1 MLNLALQQRIT
12 SLMHAELA
20 KRLMLDYFEKKGLTE
35 RIDSPLSPI
44 AVADMQGSIPE
55 LSRKIEVVPYVYKID
70 PFTGASEL
78 GWNLFVLGNNRLYL
92 GRTQHKHINELLT
105 IAGTAT
111 NESAV
116 ELASTPRDVITF
128 ISNVLS
134 KSEDG
139 KVDIGYQPIV
149 PQFMRK
155 PTISS
160 PVASYYEK
168 RRYGK

>member
-20 KRLMLDYFEKKGLTE
+20 KRLLLDYFQKKNLIE
-35 RIDSPLSPI
+35 RFDAPLNPI
-44 AVADMQGSIPE
+44 TIADIPSSIPE

-70 PFTGASEL
+70 PFTGSSEL

-92 GRTQHKHINELLT
+92 GRTQHKHINELLN
-105 IAGTAT
+105 IMGVT
-111 NESAV
+111 NEAAV
-116 ELASTPRDVITF
+116 ELASTPRDVTKF
-128 ISNVLS
+128 ISDTLS

>member
-1 MLNLALQQRIT
+1 MLDLALQQRIT

-20 KRLMLDYFEKKGLTE
+20 KRLILDYFEKKGLIE
-35 RIDSPLSPI
+35 KFDMPLSPI
-44 AVADMQGSIPE
+44 IIADMPKSIPE
-55 LSRKIEVVPYVYKID
+55 LSRKVEVVPYVHKID

-78 GWNLFVLGNNRLYL
+78 GWNLFVLGNSRMYL

-105 IAGTAT
+105 IAGTT
-111 NESAV
+111 SESAV
-116 ELASTPRDVITF
+116 EIASTPRDIIKF
-128 ISNVLS
+128 ISETLS
-134 KSEDG
+134 QSEDG

-160 PVASYYEK
+160 PVSQYYEK